1 MAKKEEQNSYIEEAD
16 FHDSFLDGNEM
27 IEAAIS
33 AFYEENSEN
42 NLFNILDAIRHR
54 MHEDGHFV
62 FPVLFDDENPNSFA
76 FRTLQTGDG
85 KDWQAA
91 FTSQEELEKG
101 EPSAVISNFIDSSL
115 KACLDS
121 DLEGIVI
128 NPWGQSFMLAKELIE
143 MIFNADGDTE
153 YSVPDDEITRE
164 LLEDGSFLKRATEIC
179 NRNRTQL
186 NMIKLLR
193 ILRDSYVWVPCT
205 AILSE
210 ADMDM
215 FECAAKEAE
224 ASGDLES
231 LVGQEFSTQDSVR
244 LVPDILQNG
253 EEFFFPVFTTAEEMG
268 EYGSGFSKV
277 EKHFLETIIL
287 AKNNDRDVAGI
298 VINAFSEPFVI
309 DKELFDLIQE
319 IESSIE
325 QA

>member
-1 MAKKEEQNSYIEEAD
+1 MANIDDQNNYIEDAE
-16 FHDSFLDGNEM
+16 FHNSFLDGNEM
-27 IEAAIS
+27 IESAIS
-33 AFYEENSEN
+33 QFYSENSEE
-42 NLFNILDAIRHR
+42 NLIGILESIRQR
-54 MHEDGHFV
+54 MHADGHFV
-62 FPVLFDDENPNSFA
+62 FPVLVDEEDPNSFS
-76 FRTLQTGDG
+76 FRTLQTGDD
-85 KDWQAA
+85 KSWQAA

-121 DLEGIVI
+121 DFEGIVI
-128 NPWGQSFMLAKELIE
+128 NPWGQSFTLAKELIE

-215 FECAAKEAE
+215 FERAAKEAE
-224 ASGDLES
+224 ASGNLES

-277 EKHFLETIIL
+277 EKHFLEAIIL
-287 AKNNDRDVAGI
+287 AKNNERDVAGI

-309 DKELFDLIQE
+309 NKELFGLIEE
-319 IESSIE
+319 IESSVE
-325 QA
+325 Q